1 MGTTTKAIARV
12 AGVSE
17 GLIFSMFDSKTDV
30 FFEATALQSKLGY
43 QANLDFVMSLNE
55 KHGTG
60 IGNAILIREWLS
72 PRLSK
77 FRAALLEEIRI
88 TWHNVD
94 LWRRIQNV
102 KQELVSDVRLAGKKA
117 SLTPL
122 ERAVQTMADAV
133 GAEDELVNNAGIIQ
147 EKPFLDTTEADW
159 DRMLG
164 IDLKSV
170 FLTSRAVLP
179 GMVARGSGVIVNLA
193 SDLGILG
200 RENYAPYCAAKAG
213 VIGLTRS
220 LAREFAPHGIR
231 VNAIAPGPVNTAMV
245 SLQHMSAE
253 WMEKELAIPQ
263 HRVAEPE
270 EIAATALF
278 LASDLSRFYC
288 GQVLGPN
295 GGSAMP

>member
-1 MGTTTKAIARV
+1 MKNALSLQGKTALITGAATGIGRAIAILFAQAGARV
-12 AGVSE
+12 VVNHLGQAGAAQAVVQAIE
-17 GLIFSMFDSKTDV
+17 RAGG
-30 FFEATALQSKLGY
+30 EATAID
-43 QANLDFVMSLNE
+43 AD
-55 KHGTG
+55 
-60 IGNAILIREWLS
+60 
-72 PRLSK
+72 
-77 FRAALLEEIRI
+77 
-88 TWHNVD
+88 
-94 LWRRIQNV
+94 
-102 KQELVSDVRLAGKKA
+102 VSR
-117 SLTPL
+117 
-122 ERAVQTMADAV
+122 ADAV
-133 GAEDELVNNAGIIQ
+133 QRLVAEAGELHILVNNAGIIQ

-164 IDLKSV
+164 VDLKSV
-170 FLTSRAVLP
+170 FLTSHAVLP

-200 RENYAPYCAAKAG
+200 REWYAPYCAAKAG

-220 LAREFAPHGIR
+220 LAREFAPQGIR

-245 SLQHMSAE
+245 SLESMSPE
-253 WMEKELAIPQ
+253 WIEKELAIPQ

-295 GGSAMP
+295 GGSVMP

>member
-1 MGTTTKAIARV
+1 MSVPISLQGK
-12 AGVSE
+12 
-17 GLIFSMFDSKTDV
+17 
-30 FFEATALQSKLGY
+30 TALVTG
-43 QANLDFVMSLNE
+43 AA
-55 KHGTG
+55 TG
-60 IGNAILIREWLS
+60 IGRAIAIVFAQAGARVVINHLGQAE
-72 PRLSK
+72 
-77 FRAALLEEIRI
+77 AAQA
-88 TWHNVD
+88 VVQA
-94 LWRRIQNV
+94 IQRDGGDAFAIDAD
-102 KQELVSDVRLAGKKA
+102 VS
-117 SLTPL
+117 
-122 ERAVQTMADAV
+122 QADAV
-133 GAEDELVNNAGIIQ
+133 QRLVADAGALHILVNNAGIIQ

-159 DRMLG
+159 DRLLG
-164 IDLKSV
+164 VDLKSV

-200 RENYAPYCAAKAG
+200 RELYAPYCAAKAG

-245 SLQHMSAE
+245 SLAHMSPQ
-253 WMEKELAIPQ
+253 WLEKELAIPQ

-278 LASDLSRFYC
+278 LASDLARFYC

-295 GGSAMP
+295 GGSVMP

>member
-1 MGTTTKAIARV
+1 MNPMSLQGRRALVTGAATGIGR
-12 AGVSE
+12 
-17 GLIFSMFDSKTDV
+17 
-30 FFEATALQSKLGY
+30 ATALMLA
-43 QANLDFVMSLNE
+43 QAGAHVVVNHLRQAEAAQAVVQ
-55 KHGTG
+55 
-60 IGNAILIREWLS
+60 AIEAAGGQATAIDADVSVAGDVE
-72 PRLSK
+72 RLV
-77 FRAALLEEIRI
+77 A
-88 TWHNVD
+88 
-94 LWRRIQNV
+94 Q
-102 KQELVSDVRLAGKKA
+102 AG
-117 SLTPL
+117 
-122 ERAVQTMADAV
+122 EVHI
-133 GAEDELVNNAGIIQ
+133 LVNNAGIIQ

-245 SLQHMSAE
+245 SLEHMSAE

>member
-1 MGTTTKAIARV
+1 MNPMSLQGRRALVTGAATGIGR
-12 AGVSE
+12 
-17 GLIFSMFDSKTDV
+17 
-30 FFEATALQSKLGY
+30 ATALMLA
-43 QANLDFVMSLNE
+43 QAGAHLVVNHLRQAEAAQAVVQ
-55 KHGTG
+55 
-60 IGNAILIREWLS
+60 AIEAAGGQATVIEADVS
-72 PRLSK
+72 AAGDVERLV
-77 FRAALLEEIRI
+77 A
-88 TWHNVD
+88 
-94 LWRRIQNV
+94 Q
-102 KQELVSDVRLAGKKA
+102 AG
-117 SLTPL
+117 
-122 ERAVQTMADAV
+122 EVHI
-133 GAEDELVNNAGIIQ
+133 LVNNAGIIQ
-147 EKPFLDTTEADW
+147 EKAFLDTTEADW

-164 IDLKSV
+164 VDLKSV

-245 SLQHMSAE
+245 SLEHMSAE